1 MLYNCNISLWLPGFE
16 ISQGTLLQIII
27 ILFVF
32 TVVLMLALK
41 FLVTPRYGKDVEGRF
56 LERLKYIPSQTDVLS
71 SATLGR
77 WLADKANTEA
87 IRGYVCP
94 VLFPIDLLFLFS
106 LGLLLG
112 FASGVLGSRLEFLSN
127 VPVWI
132 WWVFPVLYM
141 VTDLAEDTTIAAIFR
156 FIVPLTERSYKF
168 LSALTAIKIATVGL
182 AIGQVGFL
190 AALNALL
197 VFFPAP

>member
-1 MLYNCNISLWLPGFE
+1 
-16 ISQGTLLQIII
+16 LQIII

-41 FLVTPRYGKDVEGRF
+41 FFVAPRYGKDVEGRF

-71 SATLGR
+71 STTLGR
-77 WLADKANTEA
+77 WLTDKANTEA

-94 VLFPIDLLFLFS
+94 VLFPIDLLFLLS

-112 FASGVLGSRLEFLSN
+112 FVSGVLGSRLEFLSN

-132 WWVFPVLYM
+132 WWLFPVLYM
-141 VTDLAEDTTIAAIFR
+141 ATDLAEDTAIAAIFK
-156 FIVPLTERSYKF
+156 FIIPLTERSYKF
-168 LSALTAIKIATVGL
+168 LSALTAAKIATVGL

-190 AALNALL
+190 AVLNALL
-197 VFFPAP
+197 VFFPAPKPV